1 MRHHDQHTPV
11 VGGDAGKAANG
22 KDSSAEAYTRDDD
35 DLAEDGLEDR
45 EDDFEDSAL
54 SFDDEDDRSWDDG
67 LKDEDEAEDDDLE
80 DKEDWDDEARV
91 GDEVDEDLRRFRR
104 QEHYKFLWSATLRHG
119 DQIYACVIID
129 LSPKAALLQLE
140 EELAYDLTLNFDSP
154 VTLKNAKIGRLKGE
168 VAWRDRNRLGVELLE
183 DPEDV
188 SKILDAARN

>member
-1 MRHHDQHTPV
+1 MRAP
-11 VGGDAGKAANG
+11 
-22 KDSSAEAYTRDDD
+22 RR
-35 DLAEDGLEDR
+35 GLW
-45 EDDFEDSAL
+45 DSAVKL
-54 SFDDEDDRSWDDG
+54 SVKYTF
-67 LKDEDEAEDDDLE
+67 KDP
-80 DKEDWDDEARV
+80 DWVLTWNQPGEPVPPEERV